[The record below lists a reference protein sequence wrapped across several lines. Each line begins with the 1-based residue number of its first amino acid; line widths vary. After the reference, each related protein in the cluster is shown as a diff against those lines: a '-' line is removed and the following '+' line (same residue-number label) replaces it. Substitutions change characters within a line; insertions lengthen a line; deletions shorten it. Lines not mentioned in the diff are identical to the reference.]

1 MHLLTTLAD
10 LAAFY
15 AAHPRVSVLFFDTE
29 TTGKY
34 NWRLPVADRTQPR
47 IVQIACQLVD
57 HNDRALGAAAL
68 LLRPADWTIPPEA
81 SAVHGWTD
89 TDCQLY
95 GVPAKVAL
103 ATWGWLAD
111 SAGLLVAYNADFD
124 IKLLQVEADRLGR
137 GDPFGPDRPCVVFD
151 PMPAATPIC
160 RLPRPVDAS
169 RRSTATGS
177 AEADYK
183 WPTLAQ
189 AHDKLV
195 GCPLDHAHDAGG
207 DVAGLRRVFHALRA
221 LALPSTAADPH
232 SLPAEAGPRSP

>member
-1 MHLLTTLAD
+1 MTLLKTLAD

-57 HNDRALGAAAL
+57 HDDRALGAAAL
-68 LLRPADWTIPPEA
+68 LLRPADWTIPPA
-81 SAVHGWTD
+81 ATAVHGWTD

-124 IKLLQVEADRLGR
+124 IKLLQVEAERLGR

-160 RLPRPVDAS
+160 RLPKPHGHPTPAGD
-169 RRSTATGS
+169 
-177 AEADYK
+177 EYK

-189 AHDKLV
+189 AHEKLV
-195 GCPLDHAHDAGG
+195 GRPLDHAHDAGG
-207 DVAGLRRVFHALRA
+207 DVAGLRRVFRSLRA
-221 LALPSTAADPH
+221 LALPSAAADLQSPI
-232 SLPAEAGPRSP
+232 SDLQSPRSP